1 MTRNADKNRST
12 TIKVDYLARVEG
24 EGNMYIEIKDGQL
37 QALNFGIHEPPRF
50 FEAFLRGRKF
60 TEAPDITSRI
70 CGICPIAYQM
80 SAVHAMEDAIGAKI
94 TPWIRQM
101 RRFLY
106 CGEHIQ
112 SHVLHAYLLHA
123 PDFLGYE
130 SSLHMAQDHPRE
142 VELGLQLKK
151 IGNEIMELI
160 GGRAVHPIN
169 VKVGGFYKAPS
180 KAQFRAIIPNL
191 ERARDMAYEA
201 SKWVATL
208 PFPEF
213 DRNYNYV
220 CLHHPDE
227 YAFSEGRIVSS
238 KGLDIAPSEFNKI
251 FEEFHV
257 PHSNALHC
265 RFREDGSCY
274 HMGPIARFVNNY
286 DQLAD
291 DTKAL
296 AKEIGFDRSVM
307 NPFKS
312 IIARCVETFEYCNEA
327 LRIARAYEEP
337 DRPDIDLEIKAGE
350 GHAMT
355 EAPRGGLYHRYKID
369 ENGLI
374 LDAQLTIPTSQNQ
387 MMIEDDLKDF
397 VPKYMHLP
405 DDKLQWHCEQ
415 AIRNYDPCISCATH
429 FLDLTV
435 KRL

>member
-1 MTRNADKNRST
+1 MSSVNKNRTT

-24 EGNMYIEIKDGQL
+24 EGNMYIEIKDGNL
-37 QALNFGIHEPPRF
+37 AALNFGIHEPPRF
-50 FEAFLRGRKF
+50 FEAFLRGRRF
-60 TEAPDITSRI
+60 SEAPDITSRI

-80 SAVHAMEDAIGAKI
+80 SSIHAMEDALKLKVS
-94 TPWIRQM
+94 PWIREM

-130 SSLHMAQDHPRE
+130 SSLHMAKDHPHE

-151 IGNEIMELI
+151 VGNEIMEII
-160 GGRAVHPIN
+160 GGRAVHPVN
-169 VKVGGFYKAPS
+169 AKVGGFYSAPT
-180 KAQFRAIIPNL
+180 KKRMQAMIPIL
-191 ERARDMAYEA
+191 EKGRDMAYEA

-213 DRNYNYV
+213 TRDYHYV
-220 CLHHPDE
+220 CLQHPDE
-227 YAFSEGRIVSS
+227 YAFNEGRIVSNR
-238 KGLDIAPSEFNKI
+238 GLDIAPSDFNAT
-251 FEEFHV
+251 FVESHV
-257 PHSNALHC
+257 QHSNALHC
-265 RFREDGSCY
+265 HFRKDGSCY
-274 HMGPIARFVNNY
+274 HMGPLARFVNNH
-286 DQLAD
+286 DQLSA

-296 AKEIGFDRSVM
+296 AKEIGFDRTVM

-312 IIARCVETFEYCNEA
+312 IVARCVESFEACSEA

-337 DRPDIDLEIKAGE
+337 DRPDVDVEPRAGE

-355 EAPRGGLYHRYKID
+355 EAPRGGLYHRYKLD
-369 ENGLI
+369 KEGTI

-387 MMIEDDLKDF
+387 AMIEDDLRDF

-429 FLDLTV
+429 FLNLTV
-435 KRL
+435 KRS